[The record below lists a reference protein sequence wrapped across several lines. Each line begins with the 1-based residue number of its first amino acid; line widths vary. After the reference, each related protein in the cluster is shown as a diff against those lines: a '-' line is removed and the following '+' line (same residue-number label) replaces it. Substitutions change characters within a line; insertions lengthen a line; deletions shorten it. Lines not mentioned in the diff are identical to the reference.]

1 MSSRSA
7 RRVSCL
13 LVLLIAATFLSGPL
27 VAAEPDRGEGRAAR
41 WPPRLWLNSDCGTP
55 VFYRFDA
62 PMSAE
67 HIARVV
73 DDLPGTAVDAFLPC
87 PQFSDDQF
95 WYPLESAE
103 PYDGRQVPD
112 GKFEDMYF
120 KRVAGNVKSLIDRK
134 LDPMLVWQR
143 RSRKH
148 GLMFIPSLRMNDVH
162 KDYVDR
168 WPSLRSTWEKQ
179 RRHLLIGKQV
189 PGWYT
194 HPYTYSWAMDYAHA
208 EVRDRKLTIITELCT
223 RYDVDGFELDFL
235 RSGLFFRRGHEPA
248 GRDLMTDLVHRI
260 RVMLDDLGR
269 KRKRPLRLVVRVPTS
284 VAQCQEQGLDVPRWI
299 RDGLLDMV
307 VPMDGGYLDM
317 TAPVEQFVALARGTR
332 CKVAGGLE
340 YYIRGYVK
348 PKQQGITQASLERLR
363 AAAASFWS
371 RGVDAIYLFNY
382 DCHGP
387 FPFRDQKRQALNE
400 IHDPARLAGTDQHY
414 FVTREMSRETPV
426 GSGYKQ
432 LPAELKQDGTVS
444 RFTIAIGDDVPKKP
458 TDTDPRSTRLVVRT
472 TLSPKVDAT
481 LKFVVNGTRIE
492 PTLRKGT
499 VFFFDQPPMRKGT
512 CTLEIGFDPP
522 RSVTVRIE
530 EIEFLMQRDLPGLS
544 S

>member
-1 MSSRSA
+1 MPPQSA
-7 RRVSCL
+7 RHVCCQ
-13 LVLLIAATFLSGPL
+13 LVLLVAAAILSGPL
-27 VAAEPDRGEGRAAR
+27 WAAEPDRGEARSVR

-55 VFYRFDA
+55 VFYRFDP
-62 PMSAE
+62 PMKSE
-67 HIARVV
+67 HLARVV

-95 WYPLESAE
+95 WYPLDAAE

-112 GKFEDMYF
+112 GKFEDKYF
-120 KRVAGNVKSLIDRK
+120 KRVAGNVRSLVQQK
-134 LDPMLVWQR
+134 LDPMTVWGE

-162 KDYVDR
+162 KDYIDL
-168 WPSLRSTWEKQ
+168 WPSLRSDWERK
-179 RRHLLIGKQV
+179 RKHLLIGKAI
-189 PGWYT
+189 PAWYT
-194 HPYTYSWAMDYAHA
+194 HPYTYSWAMDYAQPQ
-208 EVRDRKLTIITELCT
+208 VRNRKLTIITELCT

-235 RSGLFFRRGHEPA
+235 RSGLFFRKGHELA
-248 GRDLMTDLVHRI
+248 GRELMTDLVRRI
-260 RVMLDDLGR
+260 HVMLGDVGR
-269 KRKRPLRLVVRVPTS
+269 KRNKRLRLVVRVPTS
-284 VAQCQEQGLDVPRWI
+284 IRQCHEQGLDVPRWI
-299 RDGLLDMV
+299 RDGLVDMV
-307 VPMDGGYLDM
+307 VPMDSGYLDM
-317 TAPVEQFVALARGTR
+317 TAPVEQFVALAKGTG

-363 AAAASFWS
+363 AGAASFWN

-387 FPFRDQKRQALNE
+387 FPFRGPKRQALNE
-400 IHDPARLAGTDQHY
+400 IHDPAKLAGTDQHY
-414 FVTREMSRETPV
+414 FVTREMSQKTPV
-426 GSGYKQ
+426 GTGYKQ
-432 LPAELKQDGTVS
+432 LPAELDQKGKPS
-444 RFTIAIGDDVPKKP
+444 RFTLHIGDDVPVALSRQ
-458 TDTDPRSTRLVVRT
+458 DPRRSRLIVRT
-472 TLSPKVDAT
+472 SLSPQVDAT

-499 VFFFDQPPMRKGT
+499 VFFFDQPPMRRGT

-522 RSVTVRIE
+522 RSVPVRIE
-530 EIEFLMQRDLPGLS
+530 EIEFLMQRELPGLS

>member
-1 MSSRSA
+1 MPSGSS
-7 RRVSCL
+7 RRVSCQLIL
-13 LVLLIAATFLSGPL
+13 LVAVAYLSGPL
-27 VAAEPDRGEGRAAR
+27 VGAEPEGGEGQAVR

-62 PMSAE
+62 PMSADQ
-67 HIARVV
+67 IARVV

-112 GKFEDMYF
+112 GKFEDKYF

-179 RRHLLIGKQV
+179 RRQLLIGKQV
-189 PGWYT
+189 PDWYT
-194 HPYTYSWAMDYAHA
+194 HPFSYSWAMDYAHPQ
-208 EVRDRKLTIITELCT
+208 VRDRKLTIITELCT

-235 RSGLFFRRGHEPA
+235 RSGLFFRKGHEPA
-248 GRDLMTDLVHRI
+248 GRDLMTDLIGRI
-260 RVMLDDLGR
+260 RLMLDDLGR
-269 KRKRPLRLVVRVPTS
+269 KRKKPLRLVVRVPTS

-299 RDGLLDMV
+299 RDGLVDMV
-307 VPMDGGYLDM
+307 VPMDSGYLDM
-317 TAPVEQFVALARGTR
+317 TAPVEQFVALAKGTR

-340 YYIRGYVK
+340 YYIRGYIK

-363 AAAASFWS
+363 AAAASFWN

-387 FPFRDQKRQALNE
+387 FPFRGPKRQALNE

-414 FVTREMSRETPV
+414 FVTREMSQKTPV
-426 GSGYKQ
+426 GTGYKP
-432 LPAELKQDGTVS
+432 LPAELDQKGKPS
-444 RFTIAIGDDVPKKP
+444 RFTLHIGDDVPVEP
-458 TDTDPRSTRLVVRT
+458 SRQDPRRGRLIVRT
-472 TLSPKVDAT
+472 SLSPKVDAT
-481 LKFVVNGTRIE
+481 LKFVVNGKRIE

-499 VFFFDQPPMRKGT
+499 VFFFDQPPMHRGT

-530 EIEFLMQRDLPGLS
+530 EIEFLMQRDLPALS
-544 S
+544 P